1 MVRGIGEEE
10 RVKEKDVASAAPR
23 PAGVP
28 GLLIDEIQLTG
39 IFRTS
44 RGFVAQVAAP
54 GPRSY
59 LLKEGDQLYD
69 GDVVAINR
77 NEVVFKQVV
86 ADPTASKPFR
96 EVVKS
101 LAI

>member
-1 MVRGIGEEE
+1 M
-10 RVKEKDVASAAPR
+10 KEPDLPSAAPR
-23 PAGVP
+23 PDGIP

-44 RGFVAQVAAP
+44 RGFVAQVSVPNA
-54 GPRSY
+54 RKSY

-69 GDVVAINR
+69 GDVVSINKQ
-77 NEVVFKQVV
+77 EVVFKQVV
-86 ADPTASKPFR
+86 ADPTAPKPFR

-101 LAI
+101 LTPT